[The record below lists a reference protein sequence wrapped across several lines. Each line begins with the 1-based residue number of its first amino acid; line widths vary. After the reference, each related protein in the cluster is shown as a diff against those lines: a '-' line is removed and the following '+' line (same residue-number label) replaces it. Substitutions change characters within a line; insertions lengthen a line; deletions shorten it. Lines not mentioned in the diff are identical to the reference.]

1 MQTGIILA
9 GGKSKRM
16 GQDKS
21 LINSNVNR
29 LANELRLAGCTRVVV
44 MCGTTER
51 ATLFDEECVIDSK
64 ETLGE
69 SLFEFVSGLS
79 GLIQLVPCDA
89 YLADAELF
97 SRITGVPIDD
107 FGNRQPLLAKFDSSQ
122 RILRSKKVSE
132 MFKIFNRAAAESRLE
147 TPILLKSSWNSIS
160 PALNKSITRIENMF
174 LLLDFLCQGIFVIAR
189 GLRLLFA

>member
-51 ATLFDEECVIDSK
+51 ATLFDEECVVDSK

-79 GLIQLVPCDA
+79 GLIQLAPCDA

-97 SRITGVPIDD
+97 SGITGVPIDD

-132 MFKIFNRAAAESRLE
+132 MFQDIQSCDGGIKARNTN
-147 TPILLKSSWNSIS
+147 TPEEFMEIQSH
-160 PALNKSITRIENMF
+160 
-174 LLLDFLCQGIFVIAR
+174 
-189 GLRLLFA
+189 LR